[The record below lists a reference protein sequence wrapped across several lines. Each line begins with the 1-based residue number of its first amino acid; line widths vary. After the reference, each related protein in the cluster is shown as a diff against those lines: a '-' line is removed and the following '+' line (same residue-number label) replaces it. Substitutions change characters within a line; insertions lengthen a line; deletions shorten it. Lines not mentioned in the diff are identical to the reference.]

1 LVRACSIATR
11 LRAGTDGRVRRTE
24 PRRVERRR
32 STLHG
37 VAQGSGSACFFEHG
51 LHPTVMSGHCR
62 WQHRHLEP
70 LERRTCGANRV
81 ACPQALRSGP
91 GSSEHEP
98 TLSNRPSRHSCR
110 RGGFRASE
118 SRGRRQSA
126 TRWLPRRGEGRS
138 RPEPNPPAMSNQR
151 GAQAPQRRGGAS
163 GERRESRGLAT
174 SSSSRIRTAAKG
186 NGRQDDSG
194 VGNDAGEETVRSV
207 SGKGI
212 RPNRGTS
219 RPRPSS
225 SRWPDPSGN
234 RAAVATPMCPAAA
247 LVQR

>member
-1 LVRACSIATR
+1 
-11 LRAGTDGRVRRTE
+11 
-24 PRRVERRR
+24 
-32 STLHG
+32 
-37 VAQGSGSACFFEHG
+37 
-51 LHPTVMSGHCR
+51 VMSGHCR